1 MLFLHLVDIKGTLIL
16 SKHGLKRLLLVLLL
30 FFVLLVEI
38 KGRLVLTRQGV
49 VKAADKPRSSGGG
62 NFFCQPVHQTQISS
76 SKTQTQ
82 TKYKHKQGRPERMFM
97 LTCF

>member
-38 KGRLVLTRQGV
+38 KGRLFLTRQGV
-49 VKAADKPRSSGGG
+49 KRVLFVDVVVSVFTIG
-62 NFFCQPVHQTQISS
+62 
-76 SKTQTQ
+76 
-82 TKYKHKQGRPERMFM
+82 
-97 LTCF
+97 